1 MKTKLINI
9 LLLLFIGFGVNAQ
22 GFDEAEPI
30 YTLNGFAG
38 GSYFGL
44 SKSFDISSAYGEFG
58 LQASGQK
65 GNARFV
71 SDLRVRSGS
80 FFGETK
86 TIIQLKEAF
95 AEYSSNYFDISI
107 GKMIVKYGKATSF
120 NPTDNVCPKDYFF
133 LSTDIEDMQMSNF
146 MLKTNVK
153 PANWLNIE
161 LLAIPFFTPSIYRYE
176 LFDMDIMAGVDVS
189 FDQYELPEVS
199 FENMSFSARIGAEFS
214 FADIS
219 LTGFH
224 GYDPFYGFRVK
235 DIDFVPPMSVSLVNQ
250 AAFYKKNSLGL
261 NLSIPAGSW
270 LITGEAAFNHTEDY
284 KNNIYIPNPD
294 LYYVAGIEKDVFGIK
309 IIGEYIGRYVFD
321 FEKATSPS
329 LPQNLLDP
337 LVFGNYLNS
346 MVAFETGKFNQKIF
360 NQYYQTNHAAM
371 VTFHKDFFYETLT
384 GDLSLYYNF
393 TTEEKLL
400 RAAVKWKLSDELAIS
415 GGGQFMNGPK
425 ETIYDFAGSIM
436 SGVFLSMKYSF

>member
-1 MKTKLINI
+1 MKNKLFST
-9 LLLLFIGFGVNAQ
+9 LLLILISFGINAQ
-22 GFDEAEPI
+22 SFGEAEPI

-86 TIIQLKEAF
+86 TMLQLKEAF
-95 AEYSSNYFDISI
+95 AEYSGNYFDISL
-107 GKMIVKYGKATSF
+107 GKIIVKYGKATSF

-133 LSTDIEDMQMSNF
+133 LSADIEDMQMSNF
-146 MLKTNVK
+146 MLKTNIK
-153 PANWLNIE
+153 PTGWLNIE
-161 LLAIPFFTPSIYRYE
+161 LLAIPFFSPSVYRYE
-176 LFDMDIMAGVDVS
+176 LFDMNVMEGADVS
-189 FDQYELPEVS
+189 FDEYALPEVS

-224 GYDPFYGFRVK
+224 GYDPFYGFKIK
-235 DIDFVPPMSVSLVNQ
+235 DFNLAPPMSINLVNQ
-250 AAFYKKNSLGL
+250 AEFYKKNSLGI
-261 NLSIPAGSW
+261 NLSVPAGSW
-270 LITGEAAFNHTEDY
+270 LITGEAAFNHTENY
-284 KNNIYIPNPD
+284 KDSVFIPNPD
-294 LYYVAGIEKDVFGIK
+294 IYYVAGIEKDIWGIK

-321 FEKATSPS
+321 FEKALSPS
-329 LPQNLLDP
+329 LPQNLADP
-337 LVFGNYLNS
+337 LQLASYANQMLAYEIGR
-346 MVAFETGKFNQKIF
+346 FNQKVF
-360 NQYYQTNHAAM
+360 NQYYKTNHGVM

-400 RAAVKWKLSDELAIS
+400 RAAVKWKLTDELAIS
-415 GGGQFMNGPK
+415 GGGQFMDGPS
-425 ETIYDFAGSIM
+425 ETIYDFAGNIM
-436 SGVFLSMKYSF
+436 SGMFLSMKYSF